1 VVNMLNAFVFLNCDF
16 GTEPAILN
24 EITDISGVSE
34 AVQLS
39 GVYDIVA
46 KVSEE
51 SREDIAKSVREICEI
66 ANIRSSLTMIASEE
80 EYSARQI
87 EERVV

>member
-1 VVNMLNAFVFLNCDF
+1 MTNMLNAFVFLNCDI
-16 GTEPAILN
+16 GTEPIILH

-51 SREDIAKSVREICEI
+51 SPEDIAKSVRKIGAI
-66 ANIRSSLTMIASEE
+66 ASIRSSLTMIVAEKEHSLK
-80 EYSARQI
+80 QI
-87 EERVV
+87 EERVA

>member
-1 VVNMLNAFVFLNCDF
+1 MVNMLNAFVFLNCDI
-16 GTEPAILN
+16 GTEPSILN

-34 AVQLS
+34 AVELS

-51 SREDIAKSVREICEI
+51 SREDITKSVRKIRAI
-66 ANIRSSLTMIASEE
+66 PNIRSSLTMIVAEKEHSVK
-80 EYSARQI
+80 QI
-87 EERVV
+87 DEKVI

>member
-1 VVNMLNAFVFLNCDF
+1 MFNAFVFLNCDI
-16 GTEPAILN
+16 ERRPATVN
-24 EITDISGVSE
+24 EISNISGVSE
-34 AVQLS
+34 AVQVS

-51 SREDIAKSVREICEI
+51 SREDIAKSVKKIRGI

-80 EYSARQI
+80 AHTMKQMEVS
-87 EERVV
+87 

>member
-1 VVNMLNAFVFLNCDF
+1 MLDAFVFLNCDI
-16 GTEPAILN
+16 GTEPTILN
-24 EITDISGVSE
+24 EIINISGVSE
-34 AVQLS
+34 AAQLS

-51 SREDIAKSVREICEI
+51 SREDIAKSVRKIRAI

-80 EYSARQI
+80 KHSVKSIKEMEA
-87 EERVV
+87 